1 MLTRLAFFEGTIRSG
16 READFDRYVRETLV
30 PIWRQTLASACR
42 RRRLRT
48 GVILNLIPKPRRQL
62 KNAPG
67 KGLIQPSCRLPA
79 KCANRRSEDFVQ
91 RPAIRIGDLQN
102 HRETMCVV
110 IRLDL
115 AHDLDAQR
123 M

>member
-1 MLTRLAFFEGTIRSG
+1 MEVISGLIANGHRRSFAVIDG
-16 READFDRYVRETLV
+16 LV
-30 PIWRQTLASACR
+30 IAWFLASACR
-42 RRRLRT
+42 GRRLRT